1 MKLLLV
7 SARCEKQIE
16 SAARY
21 IAKNSVTQAE
31 IFFNTFD
38 KIKGIIESMPGI
50 GTKHINGMRKIQLG
64 KFKYMIYYREKKKN
78 IIVLGIRHTSRGGTF
93 GY

>member
-1 MKLLLV
+1 MKLLV

-16 SAARY
+16 KAARY

-31 IFFNTFD
+31 IFFDTFD
-38 KIKGIIESMPGI
+38 KMKNAIELMPGI

-64 KFKYMIYYREKKKN
+64 KFRYMIYYREKKRKT
-78 IIVLGIRHTSRGGTF
+78 IVLGIRHTSRGGIF
-93 GY
+93 RG